1 MLQLIGQNRLDFK
14 LVRLFKMKKFLIFIF
29 FFLNFN
35 SAYSEIKIAYID
47 INYILTNSIVGKS
60 ISEHISAIEKSKKKE
75 FDLMEKNLS
84 KKDKDIVAKKNI
96 IEENELQMQINL
108 LKEEINNY
116 QKEKKLF
123 IKDINEK
130 KLKYTKVVLNSLNG
144 IISEFVEKNSILIV
158 FPKKDIVVAKKSLD
172 ITGSII
178 KILNDKL
185 TKIDF

>member
-1 MLQLIGQNRLDFK
+1 
-14 LVRLFKMKKFLIFIF
+14 
-29 FFLNFN
+29 
-35 SAYSEIKIAYID
+35 
-47 INYILTNSIVGKS
+47 
-60 ISEHISAIEKSKKKE
+60 
-75 FDLMEKNLS
+75 MEKNLS